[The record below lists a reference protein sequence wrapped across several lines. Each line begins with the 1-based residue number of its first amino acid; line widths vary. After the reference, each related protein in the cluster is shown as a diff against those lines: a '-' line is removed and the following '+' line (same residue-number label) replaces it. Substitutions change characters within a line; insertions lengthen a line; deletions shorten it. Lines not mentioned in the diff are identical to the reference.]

1 MIATASSFIKK
12 ISGNNRYDLP
22 LHKKAGTGFILW
34 VIALMTFLCAMTLA
48 GSFMLSNLTSSW
60 EQGLQGQLTIEIRP
74 NTENTN
80 LADDVITSITTRY
93 SSVTATAID
102 QSEFM
107 DMLSPWIGEKNS
119 ASTDDLLK
127 DFPLPTLIA
136 VATEQNITDNDKVI
150 FNQDL
155 RSGVLEN
162 DLKKIDTSITI
173 DTHETWLNH
182 LINMSHK
189 IRNLG
194 YLIAFIIG
202 ATTIAAV
209 AGASRSRITMNQDDI
224 ELLHLIGASDHYI
237 AKQFSRH
244 SAIMTLEGACVGLF
258 MALSA
263 LFFIEN
269 FHNENAATLSVNL
282 DVQWMDWLVLIALPF
297 IGAFIAYITTEFNAR
312 RFLRKLP

>member
-1 MIATASSFIKK
+1 MITKLSSVLKK
-12 ISGNNRYDLP
+12 ASGNNRYDLP

-60 EQGLQGQLTIEIRP
+60 EKGLQGQLTIEIRP
-74 NTENTN
+74 NETKEDITENVIN
-80 LADDVITSITTRY
+80 LITTTY
-93 SSVTATAID
+93 KSVEATQID
-102 QSEFM
+102 QSAFM
-107 DMLSPWIGEKNS
+107 NMLSPWIGDKNS
-119 ASTDDLLK
+119 DNTDQLLK
-127 DFPLPTLIA
+127 DFPLPSLIA
-136 VATEQNITDNDKVI
+136 VEIKQNISENDKAI

-155 RSGVLEN
+155 TSGTLEKN
-162 DLKKIDTSITI
+162 LKKIDGSITI

-182 LINMSHK
+182 LISMSHK

-269 FHNENAATLSVNL
+269 FHSQNASTLSVKL
-282 DVQWMDWLVLIALPF
+282 DVQWMDWLSLIILPI

-312 RFLRKLP
+312 RFLKKLP